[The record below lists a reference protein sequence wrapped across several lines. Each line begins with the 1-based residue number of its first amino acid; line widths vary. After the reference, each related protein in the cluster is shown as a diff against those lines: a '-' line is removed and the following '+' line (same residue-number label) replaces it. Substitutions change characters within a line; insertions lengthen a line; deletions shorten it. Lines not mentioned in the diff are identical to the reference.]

1 MADPK
6 LEYEAGQ
13 TAVAMAALTDSGDHM
28 TFNSA
33 SELWSNRSG
42 YTAIVRPNGVLT
54 GLKITPAASGT
65 DNLVDVSAGTV
76 NIAGV
81 ETTVAA
87 ATDVAITRA
96 TPTDTHI
103 VCSVT
108 INSAGAIAVVAG
120 AGHTAFSATRGADG
134 GPPWIPTTSIEIAQV
149 MLSASAAAA
158 IDADEI
164 YQVPGT
170 HREMALFP
178 TWEEERIRVTSGA
191 IGYAGPTFASALE
204 LIHSDDAGTNKTTK
218 KIYAS
223 YYAPSF
229 AQISK
234 ASGFK
239 RPANSHSVS
248 STEYYGGARA
258 TRSTSIGQGSFTV
271 LTDTLNEGVLAYEGE
286 DLWFRFRNDRLL
298 ILPCVYCQGVL
309 GVAETFQADGGIE
322 VACTISAEVA
332 GDRVLA

>member
-1 MADPK
+1 
-6 LEYEAGQ
+6 
-13 TAVAMAALTDSGDHM
+13 MAALTDSGDHM

-33 SELWSNRSG
+33 GELWSNRSG
-42 YTAIVRPNGVLT
+42 YAASVKPNGVLT
-54 GLKITPAASGT
+54 GLVVAPAASGT

-76 NIAGV
+76 NLAGI
-81 ETTVAA
+81 ETTVNA

-103 VCSVT
+103 ICSITVT
-108 INSAGAIAVVAG
+108 SVGAIVVVAG
-120 AGHTAFSATRGADG
+120 IGHTAFSNTRGADG

-149 MLSASAAAA
+149 MLSANADAA
-158 IDADEI
+158 IATDDI

-178 TWEEERIRVTSGA
+178 TWEEERIRITNGA

-204 LIHSDDAGTNKTTK
+204 LIHSDDAGLTTVTK
-218 KIYAS
+218 KVYAS
-223 YYAPSF
+223 YYTPIF
-229 AQISK
+229 AQIPK

-248 STEYYGGARA
+248 STEYYGGAKA
-258 TRSTSIGQGSFTV
+258 TRGTSIGQGSFTV
-271 LTDTLNEGVLAYEGE
+271 LTDTLNEGVLAYEGD
-286 DLWFRFRNDRLL
+286 DLWFRFKNDRMLT
-298 ILPCVYCQGVL
+298 LPCVYTQGVL
-309 GVAETFQADGGIE
+309 GVAETFQVDGGIE

-332 GDRVLA
+332 GERVLA